1 MSLSTPQIAAQLD
14 RVLSSDPT
22 AAAVAIRA
30 TTRQPWPESLT
41 QHGRLFALRWCE
53 SSLAIREAL
62 CDNEQH
68 DATTAGLVVITPL
81 ATHEVAEDIAAR
93 FARGRVYQPEGWD
106 VVRHMFN
113 AKETDAR
120 LGRFA
125 WMPQALIEAE
135 AQGRYD
141 PVANGFL
148 DLETAWHEVL
158 RRLLGMKSARP
169 DAVALLQWCT
179 APGADASLK
188 LLPTATRVDLTRWLG
203 EAAGPAGAMV
213 LACVDAGR
221 TADALALGLVCGV
234 VYAQA
239 GEGQAALGQAAIRL
253 ERFVGD
259 KHVGVVEGR
268 AWSDAAEKV
277 IRVAGPDLSNSALRG
292 ALDRADALLNE
303 LRIGDF
309 AHLSDMLPSAL
320 DQRMREFAE
329 ALSTHIAAPAEA
341 QLGRV
346 EQLADRVLKHALAAT
361 QQQRTDRVEMARRLA
376 RWLMC
381 PAPPAT
387 TVASAV
393 GWQADEGA
401 FVDWARF
408 RLLGG
413 DELTE
418 LSAAYSAMR
427 AAVIARRNAFDQPFS
442 QALLQ
447 WNGQTPSADGRIV
460 PVESVLDRVVGPIAV
475 NHPVMLLVMDGL
487 STSIYRELFSR
498 IGSLGWT
505 EMVPAEAEHPL
516 IGVAALPT
524 VTEVSRTSLL
534 CGRLTLGAAA
544 HEKTGFAGH
553 ATLLAH
559 SRSELPPR
567 LFHKGD
573 LADSTNLS
581 PEVRA
586 TIANPHQ
593 RVVGVVYNAVDDHLS
608 GPDQLHQRWA
618 LEDLRLLLPL
628 LREAREARR
637 VVVITADHGH
647 LLEDSTTQVSGT
659 QGVEKSPD
667 KISDRWRPG
676 RDARAPHEVA
686 YNGGRVV
693 TADGSK
699 AVVCL
704 WGESTRYAGR
714 KNGYHGGVSPQEV
727 TVPLSVIVPLGMN
740 LAGWQLAPP
749 AQPEWWEL
757 PHVAPVPATVLAS
770 APVPR
775 STGRRTAPPVA
786 QPSLFEPQEAP
797 VSSPASSASAGDD
810 WIGALL
816 GSTIYASQR
825 QLAARVALP
834 DDKMRL
840 LLVSLSE
847 RGGKLSR
854 AALAQRLALP
864 EVRLGGLLSAVRRML
879 NVDQAPV
886 LTVDESVGTIELNRA
901 LLLQQFRVG
910 RTQAPPALGKPSA
923 PPEGGG
929 ELGAAH
935 RPPGAPR

>member
-14 RVLSSDPT
+14 RVLTSDP
-22 AAAVAIRA
+22 AAVAVAIHG
-30 TTRQPWPESLT
+30 TTRQPWPDSLI
-41 QHGRLFALRWCE
+41 QRGRQFALRWCE

-68 DATTAGLVVITPL
+68 DPATAGLVVITPL

-93 FARGRVYQPEGWD
+93 LARGRVYQPEGWD
-106 VVRHMFN
+106 IVRQLFQ

-125 WMPQALIEAE
+125 WMPQALIDGA
-135 AQGRYD
+135 AQGQYA

-148 DLETAWHEVL
+148 DLETAWREVL
-158 RRLLGMKSARP
+158 QRFLGLKSARP

-179 APGADASLK
+179 ARGADASLK
-188 LLPTATRVDLTRWLG
+188 LLPAATRVDLTRWLG
-203 EAAGPAGAMV
+203 EAAGTAGAMV
-213 LACVDAGR
+213 LACIDAGR
-221 TADALALGLVCGV
+221 TADALSLGLVCGV

-239 GEGQAALGQAAIRL
+239 GEGQAALGRAAIRL
-253 ERFVGD
+253 ERYVGD

-277 IRVAGPDLSNSALRG
+277 IRVAGPDLSNSAMRG

-303 LRIGDF
+303 LRVGDF

-329 ALSTHIAAPAEA
+329 ALSTHVAAPAEA
-341 QLGRV
+341 QLARV
-346 EQLADRVLKHALAAT
+346 EQLADRVLKHALAAP
-361 QQQRTDRVEMARRLA
+361 QQQRMDRVEMARRLA

-381 PAPPAT
+381 PTPPAM
-387 TVASAV
+387 TVASAM

-418 LSAAYSAMR
+418 LSEAYSAMR
-427 AAVIARRNAFDQPFS
+427 AAVIARRNAFDQLFS

-460 PVESVLDRVVGPIAV
+460 PVESVLDRVVGPIAA

-498 IGSLGWT
+498 AGSLGWT
-505 EMVPAEAEHPL
+505 EMVPADAEHPL
-516 IGVAALPT
+516 VGVAALPT

-544 HEKTGFAGH
+544 QEKTGFAGH
-553 ATLLAH
+553 AALLAY
-559 SRSELPPR
+559 SRTDVPPR

-586 TIANPHQ
+586 TIANTHQ

-647 LLEDSTTQVSGT
+647 LLEDGTTQVSGT
-659 QGVEKSPD
+659 TTPD

-686 YNGGRVV
+686 YSGGRVV

-727 TVPLSVIVPLGMN
+727 SVPLSVIVPLGMN

-757 PHVAPVPATVLAS
+757 PLRFTNSAPSPAPVAAPNPA
-770 APVPR
+770 PR
-775 STGRRTAPPVA
+775 SSGRRTAAPVA
-786 QPSLFEPQEAP
+786 QPSLFEPQEAT
-797 VSSPASSASAGDD
+797 VSSPANSALAGDD

-816 GSTIYASQR
+816 VSTIYASQR

-886 LTVDESVGTIELNRA
+886 LMVDESAGTIELNRA
-901 LLLQQFRVG
+901 LLLQQFRIG
-910 RTQAPPALGKPSA
+910 NT
-923 PPEGGG
+923 
-929 ELGAAH
+929 
-935 RPPGAPR
+935 GAPR

>member
-22 AAAVAIRA
+22 ATAVAIRA
-30 TTRQPWPESLT
+30 AARQPWPESLT
-41 QHGRLFALRWCE
+41 QRGRQFALRWCE

-68 DATTAGLVVITPL
+68 DAATAGLVVITPL

-93 FARGRVYQPEGWD
+93 LARARVYQPEGWD
-106 VVRHMFN
+106 IVRQLFQ

-125 WMPQALIEAE
+125 WMPQALIDGA
-135 AQGRYD
+135 AQGQYS

-148 DLETAWHEVL
+148 DLETAWREVL
-158 RRLLGMKSARP
+158 QRFLGLKSARP

-179 APGADASLK
+179 QPGSEAALK
-188 LLPTATRVDLTRWLG
+188 LLPATTRTDLTKWLG
-203 EAAGPAGAMV
+203 EAAGTAGAMV

-234 VYAQA
+234 VYAPA
-239 GEGQAALGQAAIRL
+239 GVGQAALGQAAIRL
-253 ERFVGD
+253 ERYVGD
-259 KHVGVVEGR
+259 KHVGISEGL
-268 AWSDAAEKV
+268 AWAQAADQAVRTAGTDAM
-277 IRVAGPDLSNSALRG
+277 RG
-292 ALDRADALLNE
+292 ALDRADSLLNE
-303 LRIGDF
+303 LRVAEF
-309 AHLSDMLPSAL
+309 AHLSDLLPSSL
-320 DQRMREFAE
+320 DQRMRAFAGG
-329 ALSTHIAAPAEA
+329 LSAHVAAPGEA
-341 QLGRV
+341 QLAPV
-346 EQLADRVLKHALAAT
+346 EQLADGVLKHALAAQ
-361 QQQRTDRVEMARRLA
+361 QQQRMGRVEMARRLA
-376 RWLMC
+376 RWLML
-381 PAPPAT
+381 PAPSAA
-387 TVASAV
+387 TVAIAV

-418 LSAAYSAMR
+418 LDHSYDAMR
-427 AAVIARRNAFDQPFS
+427 AAAIARRNAFDQPFA

-447 WNGQTPSADGRIV
+447 WNAQTPGVDARVV
-460 PVESVLDRVVGPIAV
+460 PVESVLDRVLGPIAASQ
-475 NHPVMLLVMDGL
+475 PVLLLVMDGL
-487 STSIYRELFSR
+487 STSIYRELFTR
-498 IGSLGWT
+498 INNLGWV
-505 EMVPAEAEHPL
+505 EMVPANAAHPL

-534 CGRLTLGAAA
+534 CGRLALGTAAN
-544 HEKTGFAGH
+544 EKTGFASH
-553 ATLLAH
+553 PALLAH
-559 SRSELPPR
+559 SRTEVPPR

-581 PEVRA
+581 QEVRA
-586 TIANPHQ
+586 TIANPQQ

-608 GPDQLHQRWA
+608 GPDQLNQRWA

-647 LLEDSTTQVSGT
+647 LLEDGTTQVSGA
-659 QGVEKSPD
+659 SAPD

-686 YNGGRVV
+686 YSGGRVV
-693 TADGSK
+693 TADNSK

-740 LAGWQLAPP
+740 LVGWQLAPP

-757 PHVAPVPATVLAS
+757 PHLAPVPAPAM
-770 APVPR
+770 APAPEAR
-775 STGRRTAPPVA
+775 PTGRKAPAPPVA
-786 QPSLFEPQEAP
+786 QPSLFEPHEVPAAQPTTASAP
-797 VSSPASSASAGDD
+797 VDD

-816 GSTIYASQR
+816 ASSIYASQR

-840 LLVSLSE
+840 LLISLSE

-854 AALAQRLALP
+854 AALAQRLSLP
-864 EVRLGGLLSAVRRML
+864 DVRLGGLLSAVRRML

-886 LTVDESVGTIELNRA
+886 LTVDETAGTIELNKV

-910 RTQAPPALGKPSA
+910 THGV
-923 PPEGGG
+923 
-929 ELGAAH
+929 
-935 RPPGAPR
+935 PR

>member
-30 TTRQPWPESLT
+30 TARQPWPESLS
-41 QHGRLFALRWCE
+41 QRGRQFALRWCE

-68 DATTAGLVVITPL
+68 DPASAGLVVITPL

-93 FARGRVYQPEGWD
+93 LARGRVYQPEGWD
-106 VVRHMFN
+106 IVRQLFQ

-125 WMPQALIEAE
+125 WMPQALIDGA
-135 AQGRYD
+135 AQGPYS

-148 DLETAWHEVL
+148 DLETAWREVL
-158 RRLLGMKSARP
+158 QRFLGLKSARP

-179 APGADASLK
+179 LPGSDAALR
-188 LLPTATRVDLTRWLG
+188 LLPAATRTDLTRWLG
-203 EAAGPAGAMV
+203 EAAGMAGTMV
-213 LACVDAGR
+213 LACVEAGR

-234 VYAQA
+234 VYAPA

-253 ERFVGD
+253 ERYVGD
-259 KHVGVVEGR
+259 QHVGIAEGR
-268 AWSDAAEKV
+268 AWALAAEQAV
-277 IRVAGPDLSNSALRG
+277 RAAGADATRG
-292 ALDRADALLNE
+292 TLDRADSLLNE
-303 LRIGDF
+303 LRIAEF
-309 AHLSDMLPSAL
+309 AHLSDLLPSAL
-320 DQRMREFAE
+320 DQRMRAFAA
-329 ALSTHIAAPAEA
+329 ALSAHVAAPSEA
-341 QLGRV
+341 QQAQV
-346 EQLADRVLKHALAAT
+346 ELLADGVLKHALAT
-361 QQQRTDRVEMARRLA
+361 GQPQRMDRVEMARRLA
-376 RWLMC
+376 RWLML
-381 PAPPAT
+381 PAPSAT
-387 TVASAV
+387 TVSVAAA
-393 GWQADEGA
+393 WQTDEGA

-418 LSAAYSAMR
+418 LDHAYGALR
-427 AAVIARRNAFDQPFS
+427 AACITRRNAFDQPFA

-447 WNGQTPSADGRIV
+447 WNAQKPGAEGRVV
-460 PVESVLDRVVGPIAV
+460 PIESVLDHVLAPIAAIQ
-475 NHPVMLLVMDGL
+475 PVLLLVMDGL

-498 IGSLGWT
+498 INNLGWV
-505 EMVPAEAEHPL
+505 EMVSVEVEHPL
-516 IGVAALPT
+516 VGVAALPT

-534 CGRLTLGAAA
+534 CGRLAIGTAAN
-544 HEKTGFAGH
+544 EKTGFATH
-553 ATLLAH
+553 PALLAH
-559 SRSELPPR
+559 SRSDVPPR

-581 PEVRA
+581 QEVRA
-586 TIANPHQ
+586 TIANPQQ

-618 LEDLRLLLPL
+618 LEDLRVMLSL
-628 LREAREARR
+628 LREARDARR
-637 VVVITADHGH
+637 VIVITADHGH
-647 LLEDSTTQVSGT
+647 LLEDGTTQVTGASA
-659 QGVEKSPD
+659 PD

-676 RDARAPHEVA
+676 RDARAPHEIA
-686 YNGGRVV
+686 LTGGRVV
-693 TADGSK
+693 TADSSK

-714 KNGYHGGVSPQEV
+714 KNGYHGGASPQEV
-727 TVPLSVIVPLGMN
+727 TVPLSVLVPLGMN
-740 LAGWQLAPP
+740 LAGWQLATP

-757 PHVAPVPATVLAS
+757 PHLAPVPAPAM
-770 APVPR
+770 APAPAAR
-775 STGRRTAPPVA
+775 PAGRKAPPTQVA
-786 QPSLFEPQEAP
+786 QTSLFEPHEVAIAP
-797 VSSPASSASAGDD
+797 PTPATAPADD

-816 GSTIYASQR
+816 ASAIYASQK

-847 RGGKLSR
+847 RGGKLTR
-854 AALAQRLALP
+854 AALAQRLGLP
-864 EVRLGGLLSAVRRML
+864 EVRLGGLMSAVRRML

-886 LTVDESVGTIELNRA
+886 LTVDESAGTVELNRA
-901 LLLQQFRVG
+901 LLLQQFRVP
-910 RTQAPPALGKPSA
+910 TQ
-923 PPEGGG
+923 
-929 ELGAAH
+929 
-935 RPPGAPR
+935 GAPR

>member
-1 MSLSTPQIAAQLD
+1 VSLSTPQIAAQLD

-30 TTRQPWPESLT
+30 TARQPWPESLT
-41 QHGRLFALRWCE
+41 QRGRQFLLRWCE

-68 DATTAGLVVITPL
+68 DPASAGLVVITPL

-93 FARGRVYQPEGWD
+93 LARGRVYQPEGWD
-106 VVRHMFN
+106 IVRQLFQ

-125 WMPQALIEAE
+125 WMPQALIDGA
-135 AQGRYD
+135 AQGQYT

-148 DLETAWHEVL
+148 DLETAWREVL
-158 RRLLGMKSARP
+158 QRFLGLKSARP
-169 DAVALLQWCT
+169 DAVALLQWCSL
-179 APGADASLK
+179 PGSDAALR
-188 LLPTATRVDLTRWLG
+188 LLPVATRTDLTRWLSD
-203 EAAGPAGAMV
+203 AAGTAGTMV
-213 LACVDAGR
+213 LACVDSGR

-234 VYAQA
+234 VYAPA
-239 GEGQAALGQAAIRL
+239 GVGQAALGQAAIRL
-253 ERFVGD
+253 ERYVGD
-259 KHVGVVEGR
+259 RHVGITEGR
-268 AWSDAAEKV
+268 AWSQAAEQA
-277 IRVAGPDLSNSALRG
+277 IRTAGPDTMRG
-292 ALDRADALLNE
+292 ALDRADSLLNE
-303 LRIGDF
+303 LRIAEF
-309 AHLSDMLPSAL
+309 AHLSDLLPSSL
-320 DQRMREFAE
+320 DQRMRAFA
-329 ALSTHIAAPAEA
+329 AGLSAHVAAPGEA
-341 QLGRV
+341 QLARV
-346 EQLADRVLKHALAAT
+346 EQLADGVLKHALAAG
-361 QQQRTDRVEMARRLA
+361 QQQRMERVEMARRLA
-376 RWLMC
+376 RWLML
-381 PAPPAT
+381 PAPLAANVT
-387 TVASAV
+387 NAV

-418 LSAAYSAMR
+418 LDHAYDALR
-427 AAVIARRNAFDQPFS
+427 AAAIARRNAFDQPFA

-447 WNGQTPSADGRIV
+447 WNTQTPGADGRVV
-460 PVESVLDRVVGPIAV
+460 PIESVLDRVLGPIAASQ
-475 NHPVMLLVMDGL
+475 PVLLLVMDGL

-498 IGSLGWT
+498 INNLGWV
-505 EMVPAEAEHPL
+505 ELVPADVEHPL
-516 IGVAALPT
+516 VGVAALPT

-534 CGRLTLGAAA
+534 CGRLALGTAAN
-544 HEKTGFAGH
+544 EKTGFASH
-553 ATLLAH
+553 AALLEH
-559 SRSELPPR
+559 SRSEVPPR
-567 LFHKGD
+567 LFHKGE

-581 PEVRA
+581 QEVRS
-586 TIANPHQ
+586 TIANPQQ

-647 LLEDSTTQVSGT
+647 LLEDGTTQVTGAST
-659 QGVEKSPD
+659 PEKV
-667 KISDRWRPG
+667 SDRWRPG

-686 YNGGRVV
+686 FSGGRVV
-693 TADGSK
+693 TADNSK

-714 KNGYHGGVSPQEV
+714 KNGYHGGASPQEV
-727 TVPLSVIVPLGMN
+727 AVPLSVIVPLGMN

-757 PHVAPVPATVLAS
+757 PHLAPVPAPAAAPAPS
-770 APVPR
+770 ARP
-775 STGRRTAPPVA
+775 TGRKTPTPPVA

-797 VSSPASSASAGDD
+797 ALPPIAAAAAADD

-816 GSTIYASQR
+816 SSSIYASQR

-886 LTVDESVGTIELNRA
+886 LTVDESAGTIELNRA
-901 LLLQQFRVG
+901 LLMQQFRVS
-910 RTQAPPALGKPSA
+910 TQ
-923 PPEGGG
+923 
-929 ELGAAH
+929 GAA
-935 RPPGAPR
+935 R